1 MPLGHQH
8 TPIPG
13 MHPETW
19 SRMRDIITIALIP
32 ALVWVMA
39 QTQKNAEMAYELVSL
54 RSQVEENKSKVG
66 DLRDAYNG
74 LNLQIVEVR
83 TTLKSI
89 SDGVSALEKKLD
101 EIDKRTQRLSQV
113 ISAMPGCLPQG
124 PLYIDGTYGVTSST
138 P

>member
-13 MHPETW
+13 LQPETW
-19 SRMRDIITIALIP
+19 SRMRDVITIALIP
-32 ALVWVMA
+32 ALVWVMT
-39 QTQKNAEMAYELVSL
+39 QTQKNAEMAYEIMSL
-54 RSQVEENKSKVG
+54 KTQVEENKSKVG

-83 TTLKSI
+83 ATLKSI
-89 SDGVSALEKKLD
+89 SDGVTALEKKLD
-101 EIDKRTQRLSQV
+101 EIDKRTQRLSQSL
-113 ISAMPGCLPQG
+113 SAIPGCIPQG
-124 PLYIDGTYGVTSST
+124 PVYIDGGYGVTKST